1 MKAKKAIA
9 LGNRKEETM
18 MKMWN
23 RIFSVAI
30 AGGILLSGNP
40 PVTLAKEPDVVVKI
54 NGVVQSFDTAP
65 IIKNGRV
72 LVPFRKIFE
81 VMGAQVDWDPKNR
94 MVTANKYGTQVVLRI
109 GDPTA
114 YIIDSTTAK
123 NFESPV
129 KLDAPTEISNGRT
142 LVPLRFVSES
152 FNAQVEWAA
161 KERTVSISTAEPA
174 AFLTDK
180 GLEQAIRNTLNKPN
194 GPLTKED
201 MAKLEYLNIMSASV
215 DLKGLE
221 FATNLKHL
229 FLNANQVAHLETINS
244 LAALEE
250 LSLDNVQTKDI
261 GFLAGLRHLHTLRIS
276 GVPVSDITPVGTL
289 PALESLTIAQAP
301 VQDIRALSALNQ
313 LETLDLEQNQITDL
327 SPLQSL
333 TQLKRLAIYKN
344 PVKDASP
351 LQNLTSLTHLHL
363 ADTAIADGTPLAG
376 LTNLQELGIPYS
388 HLKSIEF
395 ATNLTQLQILH
406 VAGNQIQSVP
416 SFSNLKQLNTLF
428 LDENPIQ
435 DIASLAGLPALEK
448 LYINNTKVSA
458 IDALATLPSLKEA
471 GLFQI
476 PIDWNKNAAAMS
488 IRKQLEQKGVDV
500 RL

>member
-1 MKAKKAIA
+1 
-9 LGNRKEETM
+9 
-18 MKMWN
+18 MWK
-23 RIFSVAI
+23 RFFSAAF
-30 AGGILLSGNP
+30 AGVILFSGNP

-54 NGVVQSFDTAP
+54 NGAVQSFDVAP

-81 VMGAQVDWDPKNR
+81 AMGAQVNWDPKDR

-114 YIIDSTTAK
+114 YIIHSTTGK
-123 NFESPV
+123 NLETPV
-129 KLDAPTEISNGRT
+129 KLDVPAEISNGRT

-152 FNAQVEWAA
+152 FDAQVEWAA
-161 KERTVSISTAEPA
+161 RDRTVSISTAEPA
-174 AFLTDK
+174 TFLTDK
-180 GLEQAIRNTLNKPN
+180 GLEQAIRSVLNKPN

-201 MAKLEYLNIMSASV
+201 MANLKYLNIMDDSV

-221 FATNLKHL
+221 FATNLKQL
-229 FLNANQVAHLETINS
+229 FLNANQVAHLDTIHS

-261 GFLAGLRHLHTLRIS
+261 GFLAGLRHLQTLRIS
-276 GVPVSDITPVGTL
+276 SVPVSDITPLGTL
-289 PALESLTIAQAP
+289 PALKSLTIMQAP

-327 SPLQSL
+327 SPLKSL
-333 TQLKRLAIYKN
+333 TQLKRLTIYQN
-344 PVKDASP
+344 PVKDAAP
-351 LQNLTSLTHLHL
+351 LQNLTSLTNLHL
-363 ADTAIADGTPLAG
+363 AETAIAEGTPLAG

-388 HLKSIEF
+388 KLTSIEF
-395 ATNLTQLQILH
+395 VTNLTQLQILQM
-406 VAGNQIQSVP
+406 AGNQIQSIP
-416 SFSNLKQLNTLF
+416 SFSKLKQLHTLF

-435 DIASLAGLPALEK
+435 DISPLAGHPALEK
-448 LYINNTKVSA
+448 LYIQNTKVSA
-458 IDALATLPSLKEA
+458 ISALATLPSLKEV

-476 PIDWNKNAAAMS
+476 PIDWNKDAAAMS
-488 IRKQLEQKGVDV
+488 IRKQLEQKGVEV